1 MPTTMTRP
9 AFLSP
14 RQIAEALSMSRRQV
28 YRWIQN
34 GDLPSTKIDG
44 SRRISEKHLAK
55 KVGKETAETVF
66 DAYENEA

>member
-1 MPTTMTRP
+1 
-9 AFLSP
+9 
-14 RQIAEALSMSRRQV
+14 MSRRQV

-55 KVGKETAETVF
+55 KVGEETAETVF
-66 DAYENEA
+66 DAYEKEA